1 MTTTE
6 QTKVQPRL
14 KTRYREEIRDALNKE
29 FAYANVM
36 QIPGVVTIETRA
48 SPSWTYRWAQ
58 NLTSWP
64 TAVRTAEPPHD
75 EIKRTPLQTTLDLH
89 VAVLAIREPDSI
101 AGSLDSVALRPSP
114 FVSPRACRR
123 LLARASL
130 GDIPLS
136 A

>member
-1 MTTTE
+1 MR
-6 QTKVQPRL
+6 PRF
-14 KTRYREEIRDALNKE
+14 ALGRSRIWRSI
-29 FAYANVM
+29 YVLC
-36 QIPGVVTIETRA
+36 VVFVCSFILFEVIDLDGSDFPTGPA
-48 SPSWTYRWAQ
+48 
-58 NLTSWP
+58 P
-64 TAVRTAEPPHD
+64 TAVR
-75 EIKRTPLQTTLDLH
+75 
-89 VAVLAIREPDSI
+89 SI

>member
-1 MTTTE
+1 MGH
-6 QTKVQPRL
+6 RL
-14 KTRYREEIRDALNKE
+14 RDMRLR
-29 FAYANVM
+29 FAFGCSGIWLSIYVLC
-36 QIPGVVTIETRA
+36 VVFVFSFVLFELLDVDGSDFPTGPA
-48 SPSWTYRWAQ
+48 
-58 NLTSWP
+58 P

>member
-1 MTTTE
+1 MGHCLRDMR
-6 QTKVQPRL
+6 PR
-14 KTRYREEIRDALNKE
+14 
-29 FAYANVM
+29 FAVGRSGIWRSIYVLCV
-36 QIPGVVTIETRA
+36 IFVCSFILFEVLDVDGSDFPTGPT
-48 SPSWTYRWAQ
+48 
-58 NLTSWP
+58 P
-64 TAVRTAEPPHD
+64 TAVRTAEPSHD

-130 GDIPLS
+130 GDIPPS

>member
-1 MTTTE
+1 M
-6 QTKVQPRL
+6 RL
-14 KTRYREEIRDALNKE
+14 RFAFGCSGIWLSIYVLCVVFVFSFVLFELLDVDGSDFPTGPAL
-29 FAYANVM
+29 
-36 QIPGVVTIETRA
+36 
-48 SPSWTYRWAQ
+48 
-58 NLTSWP
+58 

>member
-1 MTTTE
+1 M
-6 QTKVQPRL
+6 RL
-14 KTRYREEIRDALNKE
+14 R
-29 FAYANVM
+29 FAFGRSGIWLSIYVLC
-36 QIPGVVTIETRA
+36 VVFVFSFVPFELLDVDGSDFPTGPA
-48 SPSWTYRWAQ
+48 
-58 NLTSWP
+58 P
-64 TAVRTAEPPHD
+64 TAVR
-75 EIKRTPLQTTLDLH
+75 
-89 VAVLAIREPDSI
+89 SI